1 MTIMVSNEKKS
12 LDAILARDDYK
23 RLTVALKER
32 VEYIAKCI
40 REKMDELDIPNDED
54 FYEGEICANGVT
66 VRIDSVR
73 TNGLGSYEFLAIRR
87 EGEYRGEYSWYSL
100 EDINREYYYAG
111 DFTARVRG
119 ANNKEALAFLNVAK
133 QLIEGLGAVER
144 VNTAIVEK
152 ALNDNEDIK

>member
-1 MTIMVSNEKKS
+1 MTTMTSNKNKS
-12 LDAILARDDYK
+12 LDSILARNDYK
-23 RLTVALKER
+23 RLTASLKER
-32 VEYIAKCI
+32 VEDIAKRI
-40 REKMDELDIPNDED
+40 REKMEELDIPHDED

-87 EGEYRGEYSWYSL
+87 EGEYHGEYSWYSL

-111 DFTARVRG
+111 DFNARVRG
-119 ANNKEALAFLNVAK
+119 ANSKEALAFLNVAR

-144 VNTAIVEK
+144 VNTSMVEK
-152 ALNDNEDIK
+152 ALNDTENIK